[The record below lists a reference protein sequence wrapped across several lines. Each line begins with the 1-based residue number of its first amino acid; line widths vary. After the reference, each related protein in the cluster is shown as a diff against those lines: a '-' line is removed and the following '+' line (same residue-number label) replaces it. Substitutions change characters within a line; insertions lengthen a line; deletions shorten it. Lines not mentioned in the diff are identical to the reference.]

1 MIVDFI
7 LGINELIRRA
17 SKLTGRFFCYRS
29 LPRERREAIRLIR
42 DIFKYG
48 TCPGFESLYNSI
60 FFGDY
65 AYPDEKAKTDSESF
79 GKRIS
84 IFHKN
89 DIHLIRL
96 VNKIGLSDT
105 LRCVITTGMLMWSIL
120 IMIAE
125 IVKKKEVGW

>member
-1 MIVDFI
+1 M
-7 LGINELIRRA
+7 
-17 SKLTGRFFCYRS
+17 
-29 LPRERREAIRLIR
+29 
-42 DIFKYG
+42 
-48 TCPGFESLYNSI
+48 CPGFESLYHSI

-65 AYPDEKAKTDSESF
+65 TAPEEKAKTDSESF
-79 GKRIS
+79 GKLIS